1 MEKADVWR
9 SGTERSYLST
19 SDWQV
24 IYINALPN
32 LTFSFPRSFFLSV
45 LFLISGKT
53 PKGIIS
59 PQLTPLDF
67 FSDDA
72 DDNDDDRKQKLLSL
86 MPSDSVTFDETCLTS
101 RATP

>member
-59 PQLTPLDF
+59 PQLTPLEF
-67 FSDDA
+67 FF
-72 DDNDDDRKQKLLSL
+72 RMML
-86 MPSDSVTFDETCLTS
+86 MTTTMTESKSFC
-101 RATP
+101 R